1 MASRGSLAVSRV
13 MCCNYLVCLLVLRPL
28 NPHPNPSP
36 PSLESDF
43 IAWLRQRVPPHPQLL
58 LGPGDDAA
66 ILRLGDRADCVV
78 TVDLLTEG
86 VDFDSKTVSARRVGR
101 KALAVSLSDL
111 AAMAARPV
119 GMVVAV
125 ALPRHGGRQ
134 LAVDLFEGL
143 AEMAERYGV
152 AIAGGDTNSWDGPLV
167 VSVTAIGQT
176 TAAGPLL
183 RSGAKPGDRILV
195 TGTFG
200 GSILGKHLDFEPRV
214 NESLLLAG
222 LCRLHAGIDASDG
235 LSLDLSRIAAES
247 GCGAVID
254 LDRVPISPAAYELA
268 GQQADGRSP
277 LDHALSDG
285 EDFELIL
292 AVAPGDAQRLL
303 SDQPVAP
310 LQLTDIGQFIAEPG
324 LWQITA
330 GGERQ
335 PLQPRGWE
343 HRFD

>member
-1 MASRGSLAVSRV
+1 M
-13 MCCNYLVCLLVLRPL
+13 
-28 NPHPNPSP
+28 
-36 PSLESDF
+36 ESEL
-43 IAWLRQRVPPHPQLL
+43 IAWLRERVPPHPQLL

-66 ILRLGDRADCVV
+66 ILRLADRADCVV

-86 VDFDSKTVSARRVGR
+86 VDFDLKAVTARRVGR

-125 ALPRHGGRQ
+125 ALPRRGGRQ

-143 AEMAERYGV
+143 AETAQRYGV
-152 AIAGGDTNSWDGPLV
+152 AVAGGDTNSWDGPLV

-176 TAAGPLL
+176 TTAGPLL

-214 NESLLLAG
+214 AESLLLADR
-222 LCRLHAGIDASDG
+222 CRLHAGIDTSDG
-235 LSLDLSRIAAES
+235 LTLDLSRIAAES
-247 GCGAVID
+247 GCGALMD
-254 LDRVPISPAAYELA
+254 LCRVPISLAANELA
-268 GQQADGRSP
+268 RQQSDGRTP
-277 LDHALSDG
+277 LEHALSDG

-292 AVAPGDAQRLL
+292 AVAPDDAARLV
-303 SDQPVAP
+303 SEQPVAP

-324 LWQITA
+324 LWQTTA

-335 PLQPRGWE
+335 PLKPAGWE
-343 HRFD
+343 HQFT